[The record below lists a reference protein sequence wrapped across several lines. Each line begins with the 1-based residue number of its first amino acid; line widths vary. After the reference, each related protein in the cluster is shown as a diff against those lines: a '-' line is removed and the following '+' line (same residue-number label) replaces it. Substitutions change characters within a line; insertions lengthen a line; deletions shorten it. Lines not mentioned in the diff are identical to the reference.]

1 MYSFEIFGARRKF
14 LSVTLFRVTPLQGCP
29 LIKFVFS
36 ITQGVAL
43 GYCITPF
50 QGLVVVVA
58 PTDTEYGKLGVK
70 FFLFTAN
77 LFE

>member
-1 MYSFEIFGARRKF
+1 M
-14 LSVTLFRVTPLQGCP
+14 
-29 LIKFVFS
+29 
-36 ITQGVAL
+36 TQGVAL

-58 PTDTEYGKLGVK
+58 PFDPENVKLGVK
-70 FFLFTAN
+70 FFLFTAS

>member
-1 MYSFEIFGARRKF
+1 M
-14 LSVTLFRVTPLQGCP
+14 
-29 LIKFVFS
+29 
-36 ITQGVAL
+36 TQGVAL

-58 PTDTEYGKLGVK
+58 PLDTEYGKLGVK

-77 LFE
+77 LFEWNYL